1 MKIVAFA
8 LISNLTSLAC
18 ALVGG
23 WLAWNNRDGWGWFLF
38 MAYITSRDIEFEQ

>member
-8 LISNLTSLAC
+8 LICNLTSLAC

-23 WLAWNNRDGWGWFLF
+23 WLAWNQREGWGWFLF
-38 MAYITSRDIEFEQ
+38 MTYLTSRNIQWKQ